1 MNILKS
7 RIKKY
12 TMKNINM
19 KLVPIF
25 LFIFTTAC
33 SQPASVSKTTHPDP
47 GKGGHVID
55 EGRSNDPQPGQP
67 GEDTVSKIIPAANR
81 IELYLPLLKGKRI
94 AVFANNTSM
103 VHQTHLVDT
112 LSKLGLNIRKIFAPE
127 HGFRG
132 TADAGEKVT
141 NSKDPKTG
149 IPVLS
154 LYGKKRKPS
163 AEDLADVDVIVFD
176 IQDVGVRFFT
186 YISSLEDLSES
197 AIEFKKPLIVLDRP
211 NPNGFY
217 VDGPMS
223 KKGFRSF
230 LGMQKV
236 PVVYGMTIGE
246 YATMLKGENW
256 IDSSIRKKGKLDL
269 TVIPCGNYTHKSKYI
284 VPIKPSPNLPDMASI
299 YLYPS
304 TCFFEGTALSEGRG
318 TDRPF
323 QVFGHPL
330 LPDTLFS
337 FTPRSREGA
346 KDPKLKDKLCYG
358 WDEGGSSELA
368 LKKVNNKV
376 QLKWL
381 LRAYQMF
388 PGKDSFFINKGA
400 NFNRLAGNDILIQ
413 QVKNGFDEQLIRE
426 SWQSELDEFKK
437 IRKKYLLYKDF
448 E

>member
-1 MNILKS
+1 M
-7 RIKKY
+7 KY
-12 TMKNINM
+12 TMKNISIQV
-19 KLVPIF
+19 LLIF
-25 LFIFTTAC
+25 LFTSAC
-33 SQPASVSKTTHPDP
+33 SQSSSLSKTANPLHGRGGRVNSEIHSSDSATRP
-47 GKGGHVID
+47 GWVA
-55 EGRSNDPQPGQP
+55 E
-67 GEDTVSKIIPAANR
+67 EKILPAAER
-81 IELYLPLLKGKRI
+81 TELYIPLLKAKRV

-103 VHQTHLVDT
+103 LGNTHLVDT
-112 LSKLGLNIRKIFAPE
+112 LIKSGIDVRKIFAPE

-149 IPVLS
+149 ITVIS

-163 AEDLADVDVIVFD
+163 ADDLSDVDIILFD
-176 IQDVGVRFFT
+176 IQDAGVRFFT

-197 AIEFKKPLIVLDRP
+197 AIEHKKPLIVLDRP

-217 VDGPMS
+217 IDGPVL

-246 YATMLKGENW
+246 YILMLRGEKW
-256 IDSSIRKKGKLDL
+256 LDSSIRKKGPLDL
-269 TVIPCGNYTHKSKYI
+269 TVIPCGNYTHSSKYI
-284 VPIKPSPNLPDMASI
+284 LPIKPSPNLPDMASI

-304 TCFFEGTALSEGRG
+304 TCFFEGTVLSEGRG

-330 LPDTLFS
+330 LPDNLFS
-337 FTPRSREGA
+337 FTPKSREGA

-358 WDEGGSSELA
+358 WDEGGSSEQV

-381 LRAYQMF
+381 LTAYQLF
-388 PGKDSFFINKGA
+388 PGKDTFFINKGA

-413 QVKNGFDEQLIRE
+413 QIKNGFDEELIRE
-426 SWQSELDEFKK
+426 SWQAELNEFKK